1 MGGVNTNLSV
11 DGSFVGG
18 DFSHSQGTA
27 GRTQP
32 AYSGKMVRVDL
43 SDFSSSGVEVGVP
56 IRTPG
61 SVDASVSGG
70 GGAHLGLPT
79 SGNVRLSVADYIVR

>member
-43 SDFSSSGVEVGVP
+43 SDFSSSGVEVGLR
-56 IRTPG
+56 ICTPG
-61 SVDASVSGG
+61 SFDASVSGD
-70 GGAHLGLPT
+70 GGAHLGLRA
-79 SGNVRLSVADYIVR
+79 SRNVLLSVVDIVR